1 MSAVRVLHLVG
12 SAVSDFYCNLSR
24 LYAEDCLKNAA
35 DSALYEFHIAYISPD
50 GQWRFPTSLDPSAI
64 AAANPMS
71 LAGAVQVLRERKID
85 VMVPQM
91 FCIPG
96 MTQYRSLFDMLSI
109 PYVGNPAELMALTA
123 DKAKT
128 RAVVAAAGV
137 SVPLGEVVRAGD
149 RPSIDFPV
157 VLKPLNGDNSI
168 GVTLVKNAA
177 DYDAA
182 LQTALTYSD
191 EVLVEK
197 FIELGREVRC
207 GIIVQAG
214 ELVCLP
220 LEEYAVHPDT
230 KPIRGYADKLK
241 QNDDGSLGC
250 VAKDSTKAWIVDTS
264 DPITERVWAQARK
277 CHIALGCRHYSLFD
291 FRIDPDGQPWFL
303 EAGLYCSF
311 AQKSVLSTMVK
322 ASGISLD
329 IFFQSMLQNALQ
341 GRSGTT
347 NGAKSNINSGCTA
360 MMVER

>member
-1 MSAVRVLHLVG
+1 MSVLRVLHLVG
-12 SAVSDFYCNLSR
+12 
-24 LYAEDCLKNAA
+24 AA
-35 DSALYEFHIAYISPD
+35 DSEFYDKLSRFYAPYCLEQTANPALYEFHIAYISPG

-71 LAGAVQVLRERKID
+71 LAGAVQVLTQLKID

-96 MTQYRSLFDMLSI
+96 MTQYRSLFDMLNI
-109 PYVGNPAELMALTA
+109 PYVGNTPEVMALTA
-123 DKAKT
+123 DKAKA

-157 VLKPLNGDNSI
+157 VLKPLNADNSL
-168 GVTLVKNAA
+168 GVALVKNAA

-182 LQTALTYSD
+182 LQTALTHSD

-207 GIIVQAG
+207 GIIVEAG

-220 LEEYAVHPDT
+220 LEEYALDRDT
-230 KPIRGYADKLK
+230 KPIRSYDEKFK
-241 QNDDGSLGC
+241 PKDDGNLSLTS
-250 VAKDSTKAWIVDTS
+250 KHSPKSWIVDTS

-311 AQKSVLSTMVK
+311 TPKSVLVNMTK
-322 ASGISLD
+322 ASGVSLD
-329 IFFQSMLQNALQ
+329 TFFDSMLQKALCEIP
-341 GRSGTT
+341 
-347 NGAKSNINSGCTA
+347 NN
-360 MMVER
+360 